1 MPTGG
6 IAPIE
11 GSPLLAFRIN
21 QTRGSHRMKWSAGDR
36 GNIEDLRGRS
46 GGGMRAMPLG
56 IGGILVLLLLSW
68 ATGVD
73 FLSLVGGGSGPAPA
87 ESVDTT
93 APVATSPAE
102 EKTVDF
108 LDAVMGDAQ
117 DTWQGLLGARY
128 ERTTLRL
135 FRDGVDTSGCG
146 YAQSASGPFYCP
158 GDHHVYLDLGFFG
171 ELRDR
176 FGASGDFAE
185 AYVVAHEL
193 GHHVQALLGI
203 DARVRQE
210 QARNPARQNALS
222 VGLELQADC
231 FAGVWAHATAQP
243 GSGGGRRVELESGD
257 LEEGLRAA
265 ASIGDDRIQ
274 RMSTGRV
281 FPEKFTHGTSEQR
294 VAALRRG
301 FESGDPQACSTVQ

>member
-1 MPTGG
+1 
-6 IAPIE
+6 
-11 GSPLLAFRIN
+11 
-21 QTRGSHRMKWSAGDR
+21 MKWTPGDG
-36 GNIEDLRGRS
+36 GNIDDQRGRS
-46 GGGMRAMPLG
+46 GGMRAMPMG

-73 FLSLVGGGSGPAPA
+73 FLSLVGGGGGSAP
-87 ESVDTT
+87 T
-93 APVATSPAE
+93 ANVGSPGPVASSPE
-102 EKTVDF
+102 EETTKKFV
-108 LDAVMGDAQ
+108 DAVMGDAQ
-117 DTWQGLLGARY
+117 ATWQELLGPRY
-128 ERTTLRL
+128 QRTTLIL
-135 FRDGVDTSGCG
+135 FRDGIDTTGCG

-158 GDHHVYLDLGFFG
+158 GDHHLYLDLGFFD
-171 ELRDR
+171 ELRKR

-193 GHHVQALLGI
+193 GHHVQSLLGI
-203 DARVRQE
+203 EARMREQ
-210 QARNPARQNALS
+210 QARNPSQRNALS

-231 FAGVWAHATAQP
+231 FAGVWAHATAQK
-243 GSGGGRRVELESGD
+243 GRAAAGRVELESGD

-301 FESGDPQACSTVQ
+301 FESGDPQACNAVQ